1 MRLSVSPVF
10 SALLASAVVA
20 EPIVTR
26 SHSSLPK
33 GFVTTKGSQFQ
44 LDGKPFY
51 FVGANSYWLPLLST
65 QADVEST
72 FKQMRASDIKVLRT
86 WGHEAITADELS
98 GSKESGLTYYQLWNS
113 SDWTLNDGPQGLQ
126 RLDNVIETAGKYG
139 LKVILT
145 FTNNWSGYG
154 GLELY
159 INHIVGTTNVTHD
172 LFYTNPKIIT
182 SFQRYVKTIVDRY
195 KNSANIFAWE
205 LVNEARCLG
214 DLPAGPNCVPGSNTI
229 YNWYKQQSDYI
240 RSLDPYHMITTGGEG
255 HFYWKTAEAASDYN
269 LNGQAGEDFDL
280 DLTLPNIDFGTYHL
294 YPQSWYPSQ
303 DYPGSNFTIE
313 AWGKDWILDHA
324 SAAKKANK
332 PVILEEFGVTGL
344 ANKTE
349 IYPSWIEL
357 ALSEDQAILPWQFG
371 ALGLTE
377 NGGNKIF
384 KYADALI
391 NGASPNDGY
400 AIYKNQMALYNLFLR
415 TAKIQ
420 AAKSRQ
426 L

>member
-1 MRLSVSPVF
+1 MDLKVS
-10 SALLASAVVA
+10 SAL
-20 EPIVTR
+20 TT
-26 SHSSLPK
+26 SS
-33 GFVTTKGSQFQ
+33 
-44 LDGKPFY
+44 
-51 FVGANSYWLPLLST
+51 
-65 QADVEST
+65 
-72 FKQMRASDIKVLRT
+72 R
-86 WGHEAITADELS
+86 
-98 GSKESGLTYYQLWNS
+98 
-113 SDWTLNDGPQGLQ
+113 PQ
-126 RLDNVIETAGKYG
+126 
-139 LKVILT
+139 
-145 FTNNWSGYG
+145 

-240 RSLDPYHMITTGGEG
+240 RSLYVPLVVPYKNNSPRMYLSDPYHMITTGGEG

-294 YPQSWYPSQ
+294 YPQSWFIFSLVGSFK

-391 NGASPNDGY
+391 NGVCY
-400 AIYKNQMALYNLFLR
+400 AIYKNQTALYNLFLR